1 MSARKQEEGQ
11 MLKLLSRFR
20 SEEGQSL
27 VEYALII
34 ALVAVVVIAALGLLG
49 QGILAQLNAI
59 IAAL

>member
-1 MSARKQEEGQ
+1 